1 VVFGP
6 KVGQSSAG
14 KVKSQQ
20 HGNKD
25 DVKNSVSTG
34 QKRVDGWGWLC
45 FLGASMGGL
54 NGSGG
59 FWGFWMVGGSS
70 FEELNKQPANEPHRL
85 LVYLLTSLK

>member
-1 VVFGP
+1 VVFGGFLGGLGWFSGGPGP

-59 FWGFWMVGGSS
+59 FGGFGWLGAPPSKS
-70 FEELNKQPANEPHRL
+70 
-85 LVYLLTSLK
+85 